1 MKTYGA
7 LKNASIYQNKQTD
20 SENKTTHNLVEE
32 KQELIQS
39 HHNNIKIRE
48 RLSLAEEK

>member
-7 LKNASIYQNKQTD
+7 LKNASIYQNKQT
-20 SENKTTHNLVEE
+20 ENKTTHNLVEE

-39 HHNNIKIRE
+39 YHNNIKIRE